1 MVRAER
7 CGDFFFWFMFLL
19 ANAAA
24 SVTLANLRKL
34 ILRHENSV
42 LKNTKLDFDEI
53 KKVTYLYE
61 FDRAV
66 Q

>member
-1 MVRAER
+1 MRAER
-7 CGDFFFWFMFLL
+7 CGDVFHLFPRV
-19 ANAAA
+19 NAAT
-24 SVTLANLRKL
+24 SFNLANLKKL

>member
-1 MVRAER
+1 MRAER
-7 CGDFFFWFMFLL
+7 CSEVFHLFQR

-24 SVTLANLRKL
+24 SVNLANLKKL

>member
-1 MVRAER
+1 MPKGAVTIS
-7 CGDFFFWFMFLL
+7 FHLFLL
-19 ANAAA
+19 ANATA